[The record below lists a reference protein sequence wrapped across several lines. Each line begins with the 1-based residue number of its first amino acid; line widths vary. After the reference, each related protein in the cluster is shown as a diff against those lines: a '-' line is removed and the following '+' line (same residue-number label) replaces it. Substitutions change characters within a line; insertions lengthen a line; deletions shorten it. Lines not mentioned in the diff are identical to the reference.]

1 MACKGRAFPFRQ
13 RRAWRLVE
21 NHLRRP
27 CGRPCGTTGKRTRQ
41 NGTVF
46 RKDSH
51 ESGGGGKYASS
62 PLLTRLGYKS
72 RLTFADEEE
81 TDGARRADGRS
92 FGNLFHDILADV
104 ETASD
109 LERAVRKRAV
119 SGEITPEEARKAT
132 GMLAAAMASVESY
145 GWFSGEWRVVN
156 ERPIIAAGATK
167 RPDRVMIS
175 RDGRR
180 AVVVDYKTGAL
191 DDDAYRKNASA
202 TAGRWRNTCVCSRK
216 RSGLKARKATYGTFP
231 VARSSLPS
239 QGNDPPPVFG
249 AVFLYTSGIS
259 CNFEHQ

>member
-1 MACKGRAFPFRQ
+1 MLYYFFSPDRNAAASYAVDEIKA
-13 RRAWRLVE
+13 
-21 NHLRRP
+21 
-27 CGRPCGTTGKRTRQ
+27 
-41 NGTVF
+41 
-46 RKDSH
+46 D
-51 ESGGGGKYASS
+51 ESGAWLAREELFRSDNVGPGDSLRITYGDPVADPAARRENERGKTEQSSEKTATRVVVAEKYASS

-180 AVVVDYKTGAL
+180 AVVVDYKL
-191 DDDAYRKNASA
+191 
-202 TAGRWRNTCVCSRK
+202 
-216 RSGLKARKATYGTFP
+216 
-231 VARSSLPS
+231 SL
-239 QGNDPPPVFG
+239 
-249 AVFLYTSGIS
+249 I
-259 CNFEHQ
+259 HI